1 VDTQG
6 GLRFRE
12 FKLHTASDGQVSH
25 YLIFNLLCSD
35 MFI

>member
-12 FKLHTASDGQVSH
+12 FKLHTALDGQVSH
-25 YLIFNLLCSD
+25 ISD
-35 MFI
+35 IQPVV